1 MNQTRTLSQSLA
13 SQLPRLVFAL
23 CVIQPLLDVL
33 SYWLD
38 AFGLA
43 NWPTLV
49 IRFCMLALLIWS
61 GFLLSKRRW
70 IYWTAGAL
78 LLILTIGHSWACFL
92 SGYDNPVGDWANLLR
107 IYQFPLSTI
116 CFITFL
122 RTNSQTYYALRKGMA
137 CSLAIIAAV
146 ELLSVLTGTNPYT
159 YTNSS
164 LGILGW
170 FYCTSA
176 QSAILSMLVP
186 ISLVWAME
194 RWEHRPAVITLLV
207 VGGLGILFLF
217 GTRLSFLALGATSV
231 GLLLTLLI
239 IDRKQKRNMGILLIC
254 TCLFLGCF
262 PLSPMYR
269 NQAKVQENAL
279 RKQANIDVLIASGEE
294 DALAQGLS
302 GEAYQL
308 ARLSKAYEA
317 YLGGLV
323 HKFGLAR
330 VARLYDYTDRV
341 SNLSNHRL
349 LRIRYCKL
357 LLEDSPKLS
366 ALFGLELG
374 DLTYEGFIYDAEN
387 DLHGIFFLCGG
398 VGLGMMLLFLCYF
411 LVLILRA
418 LLRNFRHT
426 FTLQA
431 AGWGIALLTCLAHI
445 YATSGVL
452 RRPNASFYLSITL
465 ACIFFLVQECS
476 SSPVSSPVAKAH
488 TQTKGIHIR

>member
-1 MNQTRTLSQSLA
+1 MSQTRTLSQSLA
-13 SQLPRLVFAL
+13 SQLPKFVFAL
-23 CVIQPLLDVL
+23 CIIQPLLDVL

-38 AFGLA
+38 ILGLP
-43 NWPTLV
+43 NWPTLA
-49 IRFCMLALLIWS
+49 IRFCMLALLIWA

-78 LLILTIGHSWACFL
+78 LLALTLGHSWACL
-92 SGYDNPVGDWANLLR
+92 CSGYDDPVGDWANLLR

-122 RTNSQTYYALRKGMA
+122 RQNSQVYNALRKGMA
-137 CSLAIIAAV
+137 WSLAIIAAV

-159 YTNSS
+159 YSNKS

-194 RWEHRPAVITLLV
+194 RWAHRPVSVTLLV

-217 GTRLSFLALGATSV
+217 GTRLSFLALFATGA

-239 IDRKQKRNMGILLIC
+239 TDRKQKRNMGILLIC

-269 NQAKVQENAL
+269 NQIQVQENAV
-279 RKQANIDVLIASGEE
+279 RKQANIDALVASGEA

-308 ARLSKAYEA
+308 ARLSDAYEA
-317 YLGGLV
+317 YVGGLV
-323 HKFGLAR
+323 HKFGLTR
-330 VARLYDYTDRV
+330 VVRLYDYTDQA
-341 SNLSNHRL
+341 SHLSNQRL
-349 LRIRYCKL
+349 LRINYSKL
-357 LLEDSPKLS
+357 LLEDSSKLN

-374 DLTYEGFIYDAEN
+374 DMTYEDYIYDAEN
-387 DLHGIFFLCGG
+387 DFHGIFFLCGG
-398 VGLGMMLLFLCYF
+398 VGLVMLLLFLSYF

-418 LLRNFRHT
+418 LLRDFRHS

-431 AGWGIALLTCLAHI
+431 AAWGIALLTGLTHI
-445 YATSGVL
+445 YATAGVL

-465 ACIFFLVQECS
+465 ACIFFLVQENGS
-476 SSPVSSPVAKAH
+476 ISDIGSVTKAH
-488 TQTKGIHIR
+488 THMKGTHMP

>member
-1 MNQTRTLSQSLA
+1 MNQTRTLAQSLA
-13 SQLPRLVFAL
+13 SRLPRLVFVL
-23 CVIQPLLDVL
+23 CIIQPLLDVL

-38 AFGLA
+38 TLGLF
-43 NWPTLV
+43 NWPTLA

-78 LLILTIGHSWACFL
+78 LLALAMGHAWACLL
-92 SGYDNPVGDWANLLR
+92 SGYDDPVGDWANLLR

-122 RTNSQTYYALRKGMA
+122 RRNSQVYNALRKGMA
-137 CSLAIIAAV
+137 CSLAIIAAI

-159 YTNSS
+159 YSNKS

-186 ISLVWAME
+186 ISLVWVME
-194 RWEHRPAVITLLV
+194 RWTHRPVVVTLLV

-217 GTRLSFLALGATSV
+217 GTRLSFLALGATGA

-239 IDRKQKRNMGILLIC
+239 TDRKQRQNIGILLIC

-269 NQAKVQENAL
+269 NQVQVQENAL

-366 ALFGLELG
+366 VLFGLELG

-418 LLRNFRHT
+418 LLRDFRHT

-431 AGWGIALLTCLAHI
+431 AGWGIALLTCLTHI

-465 ACIFFLVQECS
+465 ACIFFLVQENGS
-476 SSPVSSPVAKAH
+476 TVDTGSVAKAH
-488 TQTKGIHIR
+488 TKGIHIR